1 MFFFCIILIMII
13 LLNILT
19 IFTTIQIHIQN
30 IKYST
35 DRDNGRHLNKN
46 YKIEIKLYF
55 LEKIRYFKL
64 DITKKKMERVKIQ
77 KNLDK
82 VKQKM
87 IKDKNNFDIKLL
99 KFLKYLNFKIKKIKL
114 NIDIGLEDAAANAI
128 CVGTVSSIIAIILGN
143 FMKKNNQNFWKV
155 TPIYKNRN
163 LLNVNLDCIFSLK
176 LIHIIYTIYILK
188 KKGDKNVRTSNRRAY
203 AHSNE

>member
-1 MFFFCIILIMII
+1 MII
-13 LLNILT
+13 LLIILT

-128 CVGTVSSIIAIILGN
+128 CVGIVSSIIAIILGN
-143 FMKKNNQNFWKV
+143 IMKKNNQNFWKV